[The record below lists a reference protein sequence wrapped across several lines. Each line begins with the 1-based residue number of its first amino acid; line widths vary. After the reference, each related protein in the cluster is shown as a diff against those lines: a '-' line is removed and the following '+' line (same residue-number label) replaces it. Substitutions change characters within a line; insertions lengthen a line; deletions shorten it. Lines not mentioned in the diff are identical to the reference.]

1 MDTSPSSCRGY
12 SNIESVT
19 VTLRPAPPSLT
30 LPESSDTGNYTANW
44 NSVGGAELY
53 RLEEKVGSGNWTEI
67 ETGSATSRA
76 FNDKALGLY
85 SYRVRACL
93 NTLIESCSE
102 FSDIESI
109 SVTPATPILFV
120 PTGSSTGN
128 YTISWSTVSGATR
141 YRLDEK
147 VETGSWSQILE
158 GSATRS
164 EEHTSELQS
173 LMRISYADFC
183 L

>member
-1 MDTSPSSCRGY
+1 MIRQPPRPTRTYTLFPYTTLCR
-12 SNIESVT
+12 S
-19 VTLRPAPPSLT
+19 
-30 LPESSDTGNYTANW
+30 
-44 NSVGGAELY
+44 
-53 RLEEKVGSGNWTEI
+53 VGSGNLTEI

-158 GSATRS
+158 GSATDLEFYARAPG
-164 EEHTSELQS
+164 
-173 LMRISYADFC
+173 SYSYRVRACGTTDAN
-183 L
+183 